1 MRKSNLKLLAAFS
14 VAAFIAVALASC
26 ATLNMA
32 NWTPKQK
39 ADYFMRV
46 YLSQAK
52 ATDAVLKDPAATPEK
67 KAAAEKNKA
76 TLAKVYPLIKAY
88 ADYVESG
95 NVPLPTDED
104 QINALLDQLIDLL

>member
-52 ATDAVLKDPAATPEK
+52 ATEK